1 MLDKDAVRR
10 IIAGMQ
16 DNGYKACLRDIA
28 YVLLCMHI
36 GDRQL
41 AYLAAF
47 GENMDSGKV
56 ADYSEADRMYT
67 LSKLIREEIGK
78 AYEVKQN
85 PDDRKDED
93 GKPDGMSYDEV
104 KAGLED
110 DLRRLIAIRDNM
122 KDDADPREAA
132 TIAGRIADIRMKL
145 VERFG
150 TQSKSEEGRIVVL
163 QKFNDICPYCH
174 REIAVRKR

>member
-1 MLDKDAVRR
+1 MLDKNAIKR
-10 IIAGMQ
+10 IIAKMQ
-16 DNGYKACLRDIA
+16 DTGYNVCLRDIA
-28 YVLLCMHI
+28 YVLLCLHI
-36 GDRQL
+36 NDKPL

-47 GENMDSGKV
+47 GENIDAKGI
-56 ADYSEADRMYT
+56 ADYSESDRMYT
-67 LSKLIREEIGK
+67 LSTLMK
-78 AYEVKQN
+78 AETEKGSEVKQDL
-85 PDDRKDED
+85 DDTEDED
-93 GKPDGMSYDEV
+93 KLPDSMSYDEV

-122 KDDADPREAA
+122 GETADPKEAA

-174 REIAVRKR
+174 REIAVRTR